1 MQIGFDA
8 KRAFKNFTGLG
19 NYSRAVISILSDFYP
34 DNKYFLYTPFYKKHP
49 LLSFSNRPNVT
60 VRRPEGFLKRLPSAW
75 RSLGMASDVR
85 FEKIEL
91 FHGLTGELP
100 IGLHPKI
107 RTVVTVHDL
116 IFLRYPTYYKAIDQW
131 LYARKHKLA
140 CERADLVIAISEQTK
155 QDIMEFFG
163 IDEKKIR
170 LVYQGCDAQFY
181 RQATDVEKQNVRALY
196 RLPEKY
202 VLYVG
207 TVEQR
212 KNLSTLVKAMSL
224 LPEEVH
230 LIVVGRETTY
240 AKHIREEIAGRK
252 LEQRIHFLDQVAF
265 NHLPA
270 IYQQAQV
277 FCLPS
282 LFEGFGIPVLEA
294 LNSGVPVV
302 ASNISSLP
310 EAGGSGQLYV
320 SPTDEAEIAHAI
332 QRVLDDETLRR
343 RMIAAGTE
351 HAALFREDSIAKNIW
366 SVYKEITKY

>member
-1 MQIGFDA
+1 M
-8 KRAFKNFTGLG
+8 
-19 NYSRAVISILSDFYP
+19 ISILSDFYP
-34 DNKYFLYTPFYKKHP
+34 DNRYFLYTPFYKKHP
-49 LLSFSNRPNVT
+49 LLSFAHRPNIT
-60 VRRPEGFLKRLPSAW
+60 VRGPDGFLKRLPSAW

-85 FEKIEL
+85 FEKIDL

-100 IGLHPKI
+100 VGLGSGI

-116 IFLRYPTYYKAIDQW
+116 IFLRYPQYYKSIDRW
-131 LYARKHKLA
+131 MYVRKHKLA
-140 CERADLVIAISEQTK
+140 CASADLVIAISRQTK

-181 RQATDVEKQNVRALY
+181 RTATDIEKQNVRALY
-196 RLPEKY
+196 RLPGKY

-207 TVEQR
+207 TIEMR
-212 KNLSTLVKAMSL
+212 KNLITLVKAMSL
-224 LPEEVH
+224 LPEDVQ
-230 LIVVGRETTY
+230 LIVVGRETGY
-240 AKHIREEIAGRK
+240 AKKVKEEIALRK
-252 LEQRIHFLDQVAF
+252 LEQRVRFLDEVMF

-294 LNSGVPVV
+294 LNSRVPVV

-320 SPTDEAEIAHAI
+320 SPADEQELAHAI
-332 QRVLDDETLRR
+332 QRVLDDELLRHK
-343 RMIAAGTE
+343 MIAAGTE
-351 HAALFREDSIAKNIW
+351 HAVNFHEENIAKNIW
-366 SVYKEITKY
+366 SIYKELNP

>member
-8 KRAFKNFTGLG
+8 KRAFRNFTGLG

-34 DNKYFLYTPFYKKHP
+34 DNRYFLYTPFYKKHP
-49 LLSFSNRPNVT
+49 LLSFARRPNIT
-60 VRRPEGFLKRLPSAW
+60 VRGPEGFLKRLPAAW
-75 RSLGMASDVR
+75 RSLGMAGDVR
-85 FEKIEL
+85 FEKIDL

-100 IGLHPKI
+100 VGLHHSI
-107 RTVVTVHDL
+107 RKVITVHDL
-116 IFLRYPTYYKAIDQW
+116 IFLRYPGYYKSFDRW
-131 LYARKHKLA
+131 MYVRKHKFA
-140 CERADLVIAISEQTK
+140 CASADLVIAISEQTK

-163 IDEKKIR
+163 VDEKKIR

-181 RQATDVEKQNVRALY
+181 RMATDIEKQNVCALY

-207 TVEQR
+207 TVEMR
-212 KNLSTLVKAMSL
+212 KNLITLVKAMSL
-224 LPEEVH
+224 LPEDVQ
-230 LIVVGRETTY
+230 LVVVGRETGY
-240 AKHIREEIAGRK
+240 AKKVKEEITARN
-252 LEQRIHFLDQVAF
+252 LARRIRFLHEVMF
-265 NHLPA
+265 NHLPV

-294 LNSGVPVV
+294 LNSRVPVV

-320 SPTDEAEIAHAI
+320 PPTDEQAIAHAI
-332 QRVLDDETLRR
+332 QQVLDNPSLRDK
-343 RMIAAGTE
+343 MIAAGTA
-351 HAALFREDSIAKNIW
+351 HAARFHEENIAKNLW
-366 SVYKEITKY
+366 SVYRELLP